1 MSFNTPILFLIYN
14 RPSKTEI
21 VFSIIR
27 QVKPKKLYIAADG
40 PNEKKE
46 DDSLKCEKTREIIN
60 LIDWDWW
67 DVKKLFSS
75 HNKGCRLAS
84 VDAINW
90 FFGYVEEGINLE
102 DDNYPSLLFS
112 VL

>member
-46 DDSLKCEKTREIIN
+46 DD
-60 LIDWDWW
+60 
-67 DVKKLFSS
+67 
-75 HNKGCRLAS
+75 
-84 VDAINW
+84 
-90 FFGYVEEGINLE
+90 
-102 DDNYPSLLFS
+102 
-112 VL
+112 